1 MEVIMIQVG
10 DLVIDKELGELAVVI
25 EIRPALYVVR
35 NLITG
40 EAYPVPC
47 GWASEELEKIG

>member
-1 MEVIMIQVG
+1 MMIQVG
-10 DLVIDKELGELAVVI
+10 DLVIDKELGEVGIVI
-25 EIRPALYVVR
+25 EIRNALYVVR

-47 GWASEELEKIG
+47 GWAAEELEKIG

>member
-1 MEVIMIQVG
+1 MKIG
-10 DLVIDKELGELAVVI
+10 DLVIDKELGEVGIVI
-25 EIRPALYVVR
+25 EIRNALYVVY

-47 GWASEELEKIG
+47 GWAAEELEKIG

>member
-1 MEVIMIQVG
+1 MMIQVG
-10 DLVIDKELGELAVVI
+10 DLVMDKELGELAVVI

-47 GWASEELEKIG
+47 GWASEELEKIE